1 MEERSRLCYGIEKES
16 LYPDGNSGVILLM
29 SWFSP
34 RFVLLFTLAVSFLA
48 HWTAPAAERLSLENS
63 TIVVRAG
70 SPLPGEAKAAVVL
83 REEVEKR
90 TGLAWPVDTRRPTA
104 GTAIVLDVAADSGG
118 RPIAAEGY
126 HLRVQDGAV
135 YISGIDGRGL
145 LYGVG
150 KFLRILDWGPGRASI
165 PSDVDIHTAPRQAI
179 RGHQIAYRSLANSYD
194 AWSPAFYEQYIR
206 ELALFGANSIENIP
220 LSGSGPH
227 QKTPPAA
234 MNRHL
239 SQLCIDY
246 DLDYW
251 VYSPVTFDATDE
263 ARRAAF
269 LADEAAL
276 YADTPRITHIFVP
289 GGDPGENHPSL
300 LFPLMAEMA
309 DRLRVHHPEARIWV
323 SMQNFDDEKVDY
335 VFDYLSTH
343 DLPWFGGL
351 VDGPGSPYLPDTRKR
366 LPGKYR
372 FRDYPDITHS
382 CRAQYPV
389 SWWDPALARTLG
401 REGPNPQ
408 PDYQSLIQN
417 WAASW
422 TDGFVSYSEGAH
434 DDINKVIWN
443 AIAWAPGSE
452 PREVLVE
459 YARFYFGPELAERGA
474 DAILALEQNWVGP
487 LARNGAVESTLSV
500 WEDMTA
506 AKPELAKNWRW
517 QLCLLRAKYDAFI
530 RRRVLHERGL
540 EGEANT
546 VLARSES
553 LGADA
558 AMDEALA
565 ILARVDTQPIAAA
578 LRGEIAALCD
588 DLFASLG
595 LQTSVE
601 KYQAAGLERG
611 AILDYLDQP
620 MNNRHWLEDNF
631 SRIRSLSSEAEK
643 LAALKVIYTWESPGP
658 GSFYD
663 DLGTLDRSAHLV
675 RGEALET
682 DPLMRRNPNPGF
694 WKWEEGFNRLRLS
707 SLVSMD
713 HPIAVVY
720 EEIDPGADYEIRV
733 TGYRIDTITVNGVTV
748 KPKTM
753 NEANGAIVSYPVP
766 KDAIATGRL
775 QVTWGDPEL
784 TEIWLIKDTEDLIG
798 R

>member
-1 MEERSRLCYGIEKES
+1 
-16 LYPDGNSGVILLM
+16 M
-29 SWFSP
+29 SWFSARP
-34 RFVLLFTLAVSFLA
+34 VILIVLLASILPALPSRAIDLLA
-48 HWTAPAAERLSLENS
+48 LENS
-63 TIVVRAG
+63 TIVVRTG
-70 SPLPGEAKAAVVL
+70 TLLPGEAKAAVVL

-90 TGLAWPVDTRRPTA
+90 TGLAWPVDTRHPTA
-104 GTAIVLDVAADSGG
+104 GTAIVLDVAAESEGHRLD
-118 RPIAAEGY
+118 AEGY
-126 HLRVQDGAV
+126 HLRVQDRGV
-135 YISGIDGRGL
+135 HITGIDGRGL

-150 KFLRILDWGPGRASI
+150 KFLRILAWGTGQAGI
-165 PSDVDIHTAPRQAI
+165 PVDTDILTAPRQAM

-194 AWSPAFYEQYIR
+194 AWSPDFYEQHIR

-220 LSGSGPH
+220 SSGGGPLM
-227 QKTPPAA
+227 KTPPAE

-239 SQLCIDY
+239 SQVCIDY
-246 DLDYW
+246 GLDYW
-251 VYSPVTFDATDE
+251 VYSPVTFDAKDE
-263 ARRAAF
+263 AKRAAF

-276 YADTPRITHIFVP
+276 YADTPRIAHVFVP

-300 LFPLMAEMA
+300 LFPLLEEMAE
-309 DRLRVHHPEARIWV
+309 RLQVHHPDARIWV
-323 SMQNFDDEKVDY
+323 SMQNFDEEKVNY
-335 VFDYLSTH
+335 VFDYLNTH
-343 DLPWFGGL
+343 ALPWLGGL

-366 LPGKYR
+366 LPEKYR

-408 PDYQSLIQN
+408 PHYQSLIQN
-417 WAASW
+417 WSAPW
-422 TDGFVSYSEGAH
+422 TDGFIAYSDGAH

-452 PREVLVE
+452 PRDVLVE
-459 YARFYFGPELAERGA
+459 YARFYFGPGFAERGA

-506 AKPELAKNWRW
+506 AKPELATNWRW

-540 EGEANT
+540 EGEANA

-553 LGADA
+553 LVADA
-558 AMDEALA
+558 AMNEALA
-565 ILARVDTQPIAAA
+565 ILGRADTQPVAAA

-588 DLFASLG
+588 DLFGSLG

-631 SRIRSLSSEAEK
+631 SRIRGLFSEAEK
-643 LAALKVIYTWESPGP
+643 LAALKGICTWESPGP

-663 DLGTLDRSAHLV
+663 DLGTLDRSTHLV

-720 EEIDPGADYEIRV
+720 EEIDPAADYEIRV
-733 TGYRIDTITVNGVTV
+733 TGYRIDTIVVNGITV
-748 KPKTM
+748 KPDAL
-753 NEANGAIVSYPVP
+753 NEAHGAIVSYPVP

-775 QVTWGDPEL
+775 EVTWGDPEL
-784 TEIWLIKDTEDLIG
+784 TEIWLIKKLLQ
-798 R
+798 

>member
-1 MEERSRLCYGIEKES
+1 MLWCSCR
-16 LYPDGNSGVILLM
+16 P
-29 SWFSP
+29 
-34 RFVLLFTLAVSFLA
+34 VLLIALVVLFVPALPSRAVELLA
-48 HWTAPAAERLSLENS
+48 LENS

-70 SPLPGEAKAAVVL
+70 TLLPGEAKAAVVL

-90 TGLAWPVDTRRPTA
+90 TGLAWPVNTLRPTT
-104 GTAIVLDVAADSGG
+104 GTAIVLDVAAESAG
-118 RPIAAEGY
+118 RPLAAEGY
-126 HLRVQDGAV
+126 HLRVHDRGV
-135 YISGIDGRGL
+135 HITGIDGRGL

-150 KFLRILDWGPGRASI
+150 KFLRILGWGTGKAGI
-165 PSDVDIHTAPRQAI
+165 PKDADILTAPRQAM

-220 LSGSGPH
+220 SSGGGPLM
-227 QKTPPAA
+227 KTPPAE

-239 SQLCIDY
+239 SQVCIDY
-246 DLDYW
+246 GLDYW
-251 VYSPVTFDATDE
+251 VYSPVTFDAKDE
-263 ARRAAF
+263 AKRVAF

-276 YADTPRITHIFVP
+276 YADTPRIAHVFVP

-309 DRLRVHHPEARIWV
+309 ERLRVHHPDARIWV
-323 SMQNFDDEKVDY
+323 SMQNFDEEEVNY
-335 VFDYLSTH
+335 VFDYLNTH
-343 DLPWFGGL
+343 ELPWLGGL

-366 LPGKYR
+366 LPEKYR

-408 PDYQSLIQN
+408 PHYQSLIQN
-417 WAASW
+417 WSAPW
-422 TDGFVSYSEGAH
+422 TDGFVSYSEGAQ

-443 AIAWAPGSE
+443 AIAWTPGSE
-452 PREVLVE
+452 PRELLVE
-459 YARFYFGPELAERGA
+459 YARFHFGPEMAERVA

-487 LARNGAVESTLSV
+487 LERNGAVESTLST
-500 WEDMTA
+500 WEAMTA
-506 AKPELAKNWRW
+506 EKPELAKNWRW
-517 QLCLLRAKYDAFI
+517 QLCLLRARYDAFI
-530 RRRVLHERGL
+530 RRRVLIERSL
-540 EGEANT
+540 EQHANAI
-546 VLARSES
+546 LARSET

-565 ILARVDTQPIAAA
+565 ILARADTQPVAAELHA
-578 LRGEIAALCD
+578 GIEVLCD
-588 DLFASLG
+588 ELFLSLG

-643 LAALKVIYTWESPGP
+643 LAALKVIYTWETPGL

-663 DLGTLDRSAHLV
+663 DLGTLDRSTHLV

-694 WKWEEGFNRLRLS
+694 WKWDEGFNRLRLS

-720 EEIDPGADYEIRV
+720 EEIDTAANYEIRV
-733 TGYRIDTITVNGVTV
+733 TGYRIDTITVNGMTV
-748 KPKTM
+748 KPEAL
-753 NEANGAIVSYPVP
+753 NEAHGATVSYPVP
-766 KDAIATGRL
+766 KEAVSSGRL
-775 QVTWGDPEL
+775 SVTWGDPEL
-784 TEIWLIKDTEDLIG
+784 TEIWLIKNPVDQVG
-798 R
+798 RYGSTRLR